1 MPKPRNKAIGQ
12 IETSP
17 EACSMIAQLKRRADR
32 LHQWPTRVPSNLVVR
47 AAGVEPA
54 QRLRTEGF

>member
-1 MPKPRNKAIGQ
+1 M
-12 IETSP
+12 
-17 EACSMIAQLKRRADR
+17 R
-32 LHQWPTRVPSNLVVR
+32 LQTPPSAVLAPSLLVVR

>member
-1 MPKPRNKAIGQ
+1 
-12 IETSP
+12 
-17 EACSMIAQLKRRADR
+17 
-32 LHQWPTRVPSNLVVR
+32 VVR

>member
-1 MPKPRNKAIGQ
+1 
-12 IETSP
+12 
-17 EACSMIAQLKRRADR
+17 L
-32 LHQWPTRVPSNLVVR
+32 VR

>member
-1 MPKPRNKAIGQ
+1 MTSIASCADAGEERLLAAAKPAVAIVCFW
-12 IETSP
+12 I
-17 EACSMIAQLKRRADR
+17 MLWAQSASSA
-32 LHQWPTRVPSNLVVR
+32 QMVR

>member
-1 MPKPRNKAIGQ
+1 MEGRLGGIFRL
-12 IETSP
+12 
-17 EACSMIAQLKRRADR
+17 MLLAQVA
-32 LHQWPTRVPSNLVVR
+32 SSALVVR

>member
-1 MPKPRNKAIGQ
+1 LNTEGRYGGIFRIMLL
-12 IETSP
+12 
-17 EACSMIAQLKRRADR
+17 AQFA
-32 LHQWPTRVPSNLVVR
+32 PSALVVR

>member
-1 MPKPRNKAIGQ
+1 MSIGGSFVQ
-12 IETSP
+12 I
-17 EACSMIAQLKRRADR
+17 AAALVCFWIMLWAQSA
-32 LHQWPTRVPSNLVVR
+32 SSALVVR

>member
-1 MPKPRNKAIGQ
+1 MA
-12 IETSP
+12 
-17 EACSMIAQLKRRADR
+17 AR
-32 LHQWPTRVPSNLVVR
+32 LMAASLFFGASNLVVR

>member
-1 MPKPRNKAIGQ
+1 ML
-12 IETSP
+12 
-17 EACSMIAQLKRRADR
+17 M
-32 LHQWPTRVPSNLVVR
+32 LHRTTHVLGWLQPLLVR

>member
-1 MPKPRNKAIGQ
+1 MMVF
-12 IETSP
+12 T
-17 EACSMIAQLKRRADR
+17 RASGR
-32 LHQWPTRVPSNLVVR
+32 VTRHRQGLPAGPLSRSESAVFLAEVAPSALVVR